1 MCDTAPYL
9 DYDVVEMAAT
19 RVRAAAVFLVT
30 AMIAL
35 VSPRIAQADGPA
47 APPGRADVADHLRVT
62 GFAVSELVVDFGF
75 ARAPR
80 LYIWDP
86 LSRER
91 ALPVTGPDLASALVV
106 LHCDW

>member
-1 MCDTAPYL
+1 MGTN
-9 DYDVVEMAAT
+9 
-19 RVRAAAVFLVT
+19 RVRAAAAIVL
-30 AMIAL
+30 AMIATTC
-35 VSPRIAQADGPA
+35 PRIAYADEPA
-47 APPGRADVADHLRVT
+47 ARADVADHLRLA
-62 GFAVSELVVDFGF
+62 GFAVGVLPINLGV

-106 LHCDW
+106 LHIDW